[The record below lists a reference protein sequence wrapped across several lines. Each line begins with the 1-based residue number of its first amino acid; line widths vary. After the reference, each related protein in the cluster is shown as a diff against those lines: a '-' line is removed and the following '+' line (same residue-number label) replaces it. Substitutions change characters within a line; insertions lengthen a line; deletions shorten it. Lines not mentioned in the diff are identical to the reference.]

1 MDSSMRFLATAAL
14 TVLVA
19 SGYAQAQSAAGG
31 GDADLSPRQ
40 RSQFIDDSVG
50 DVNDYVSDALD
61 LVDKA
66 EKAGDTLWLNCL
78 DPKLAG
84 LQALQ
89 SVVQSSDGVYD
100 EALVRNNHDLALQ
113 EYNKVSMAM
122 GQANTLKTE
131 IDACVPSSGSSH
143 SGTGRWSSSTPGG
156 EDDDEKYESD
166 PSGYT
171 RPPEA
176 SPFN

>member
-1 MDSSMRFLATAAL
+1 MDSRKRFLATAVMAA
-14 TVLVA
+14 VA
-19 SGYAQAQSAAGG
+19 VSGYAQAQSVAGG
-31 GDADLSPRQ
+31 GVDDLTPRQ
-40 RSQFIDDSVG
+40 RTQFVDNAVD
-50 DVNDYVSDALD
+50 DVNGYVTDALD

-89 SVVQSSDGVYD
+89 SVVQSADGVYD
-100 EALVRNNHDLALQ
+100 ESLVRNNYDLALQ
-113 EYNKVSMAM
+113 EYSKVDMAM

-143 SGTGRWSSSTPGG
+143 SGTGRWSSTTPGG
-156 EDDDEKYESD
+156 DEDEEQYESD